1 MRARK
6 GPGNRKSEGRRV
18 SRAIKAA
25 LVRAGVSFVDGLR
38 QDRTTN
44 PITESIDNQPKEAA

>member
-1 MRARK
+1 MAFKLLDLAEKRWRCLD
-6 GPGNRKSEGRRV
+6 GRHLLP
-18 SRAIKAA
+18 
-25 LVRAGVSFVDGLR
+25 LVRAGVTFVDGLR